1 MNKNTFTQQNY
12 KTYSN
17 GMQLCLPL
25 DLSISIDKDDPMWS
39 FLEAV
44 EGVNFSNYVKSIRSN
59 NTHSHDR
66 GMLLKTFLFAFME
79 GHRSLSEIAHLCK
92 VDTRYLYLSNQEKPS
107 FMAFQRMTQELT
119 ESIDDIFFDISHHI
133 AQDLMLC
140 DTDVQYIDGTKIEAN
155 AHKNSFVYKRRII
168 NAEERLF
175 SRISESILRL
185 NVHHGYNYP
194 IKQTYAAVEMGYIC
208 QYLMETM
215 VSNNIEIKYGIGN
228 RKSEIQREYD
238 VFLGY
243 YGKLMEYEYWLN
255 VMGKRNSCSKVDLD
269 ATFLA
274 TKWDYYNQSGITRAC
289 YNCQIAVSDG
299 IIINSNVYQTP
310 GDTMTWQ
317 DFIERYKERT
327 GSYPRWPVADAGYG
341 SYDNY
346 FFNIA
351 RGIELV
357 QKYSMYGKKE
367 DKRFQKNIYNV
378 LNWKE
383 NEEGYKICPCGRVF
397 DQYGRDKYRNT
408 LQNNLM
414 ITQLYSEK
422 EHCEGCEKLKECTKG
437 SYRQIGKNTV
447 MEEFQKEVDK
457 NLSTEEGKEMKRQ
470 RGIQVEGAFGVI
482 KQDFKFTRFSR
493 KGMKN
498 VKMEFLLVCLGY
510 NLKKY
515 HLFRQRQSKQT
526 VKA

>member
-1 MNKNTFTQQNY
+1 
-12 KTYSN
+12 
-17 GMQLCLPL
+17 
-25 DLSISIDKDDPMWS
+25 
-39 FLEAV
+39 
-44 EGVNFSNYVKSIRSN
+44 
-59 NTHSHDR
+59 
-66 GMLLKTFLFAFME
+66 
-79 GHRSLSEIAHLCK
+79 
-92 VDTRYLYLSNQEKPS
+92 
-107 FMAFQRMTQELT
+107 
-119 ESIDDIFFDISHHI
+119 
-133 AQDLMLC
+133 
-140 DTDVQYIDGTKIEAN
+140 
-155 AHKNSFVYKRRII
+155 
-168 NAEERLF
+168 
-175 SRISESILRL
+175 
-185 NVHHGYNYP
+185 
-194 IKQTYAAVEMGYIC
+194 MG
-208 QYLMETM
+208 L
-215 VSNNIEIKYGIGN
+215 
-228 RKSEIQREYD
+228 
-238 VFLGY
+238 
-243 YGKLMEYEYWLN
+243 
-255 VMGKRNSCSKVDLD
+255 
-269 ATFLA
+269 
-274 TKWDYYNQSGITRAC
+274 YNQSGITRAC

-422 EHCEGCEKLKECTKG
+422 EHCEGCEKVKECTKG